1 MQVRCLVLDHEGE
14 QLGEIHY
21 NPPAAREIPAVFQ
34 GIMATISDNL
44 QVVRERIARAA
55 RAAGRDP
62 VSVTLLAVSKSQ
74 PVARVEEARAAG
86 HQAFGENY
94 VQEAL
99 GKMDAL
105 PGLEWHLIG
114 PLQSNKTRVAAER
127 FAWVHTL
134 EREKIARRLSEQR
147 PAGLPPL
154 NVLIQVNVSGEATKS
169 GVAVEAIA
177 ALARAIAPLP
187 RLRLRGLMAVP
198 EPTAELA
205 SQRMRF
211 RAVKSAFENF
221 KRELGVDNRASA
233 LIGGLLKKGVDASR
247 ISVVEV
253 SPAAR
258 ERLAALHG
266 VRASDAPDAAM
277 QNADTLVLAVK
288 PQDLRPAAAA
298 LAGSVRGKLVVSIA
312 AGVRLDALSRWL
324 GGHRKLVRCMPNTP
338 ALIGAGI
345 SGLYALPEV
354 SQDERKRTETILGAV
369 GEVVWLPEERLLD
382 PVTAVSGSG
391 PAYVFWFIEQLA
403 ESAKKMGI
411 PPDVALKLALH
422 TVLGAAKLA
431 VGSEESPAELRK
443 NVTSK
448 GGTTEAA
455 LKVFDEEQLAQRFA
469 RALEAASRRGADI
482 GAELGKI

>member
-1 MQVRCLVLDHEGE
+1 MRIAF
-14 QLGEIHY
+14 LGGG
-21 NPPAAREIPAVFQ
+21 N
-34 GIMATISDNL
+34 MAT
-44 QVVRERIARAA
+44 
-55 RAAGRDP
+55 
-62 VSVTLLAVSKSQ
+62 
-74 PVARVEEARAAG
+74 
-86 HQAFGENY
+86 
-94 VQEAL
+94 
-99 GKMDAL
+99 
-105 PGLEWHLIG
+105 
-114 PLQSNKTRVAAER
+114 
-127 FAWVHTL
+127 
-134 EREKIARRLSEQR
+134 
-147 PAGLPPL
+147 
-154 NVLIQVNVSGEATKS
+154 
-169 GVAVEAIA
+169 
-177 ALARAIAPLP
+177 
-187 RLRLRGLMAVP
+187 
-198 EPTAELA
+198 
-205 SQRMRF
+205 
-211 RAVKSAFENF
+211 
-221 KRELGVDNRASA
+221 A
-233 LIGGLLKKGVDASR
+233 LIGGLLKKGVDASW

-258 ERLAALHG
+258 ERLAARHG
-266 VRASDAPDAAM
+266 VRASTAPDAAT
-277 QNADTLVLAVK
+277 QKADTLVLAVK

-369 GEVVWLPEERLLD
+369 GEVVWLAEERLLD

-411 PPDVALKLALH
+411 PADAALKLALH

-431 VGSEESPAELRK
+431 AASEDSPAELRK

-482 GAELGKI
+482 GAELGKG